1 MMYRRHITLPAN
13 AHILV
18 VKLAGI
24 GDLLLAT
31 PALRALRETY
41 PQARIDLL
49 VTPDSAGLL
58 NGWEVIDHVIVLNK
72 YLFDYPQQVLKN
84 PRSLQRLAPLWRELR
99 AGDYDAVLL
108 LHHLTLPFG
117 RLKHQLLMRATGAK
131 WRAGLDNGHGR
142 GWFLNVRVKDAGF
155 GAMHEAEYNLA
166 VAGAVGAMTK
176 DRRLTVPL
184 SESDYAQAR
193 QLLYE
198 NEASAGGE
206 RPIIAMHP
214 GSGGYSTARRWSP
227 EHFAQLAD
235 TLFQDVGGRLI
246 LLSGPEEAG
255 LHRHVLGM
263 MRSGMPVS
271 SFAGKASIKVTAAVL
286 EQADLFVGNDSALV
300 HVAVAVG
307 TPTVAIFGLTNHRA
321 WGPYTGEAPERHA
334 AVVRLDLPCMPCFY
348 RGHDLGTPQGC
359 ATRDCLALL
368 GVDPVA
374 VAARRMLWGA
384 TV

>member
-1 MMYRRHITLPAN
+1 MHTHHIILPAN

-41 PQARIDLL
+41 PKGRIDLL
-49 VTPDSAGLL
+49 VTPESAGLL
-58 NGWEVIDHVIVLNK
+58 NDWDTIDHVIVLNK
-72 YLFDYPQQVLKN
+72 YLFDYPQQMLKH
-84 PRSLQRLAPLWRELR
+84 PRNLLHLTALWRELR
-99 AGDYDAVLL
+99 EGDYDAVLL

-131 WRAGLDNGHGR
+131 WRAGLDNGHG
-142 GWFLNVRVKDAGF
+142 WFLSVRVQDAGF

-166 VAGAVGAMTK
+166 VAEAVGATTGDK
-176 DRRLTVPL
+176 RLTVPL
-184 SESDYAQAR
+184 SESDHSQAW

-198 NEASAGGE
+198 HETPTTIQ

-214 GSGGYSTARRWSP
+214 GSGSYSTARRWAP
-227 EHFAQLAD
+227 ERFAQLAD
-235 TLFQDVGGRLI
+235 TLFHDTGGQ
-246 LLSGPEEAG
+246 LLLLGGPEEAE
-255 LHRHVLGM
+255 LHQQILGM
-263 MRSGMPVS
+263 TRSGMPAR
-271 SFAGKASIKVTAAVL
+271 SFAGKGSIKVTAAIL

-300 HVAVAVG
+300 HIAVAVG
-307 TPTVAIFGLTNHRA
+307 VPTVAIFGLTNYKA
-321 WGPYTGEAPERHA
+321 WGPFTGGAPERHA
-334 AVVRLDLPCMPCFY
+334 TVVRLDLPCMPCFY

-374 VAARRMLWGA
+374 AAARGMLRKGR
-384 TV
+384 VR